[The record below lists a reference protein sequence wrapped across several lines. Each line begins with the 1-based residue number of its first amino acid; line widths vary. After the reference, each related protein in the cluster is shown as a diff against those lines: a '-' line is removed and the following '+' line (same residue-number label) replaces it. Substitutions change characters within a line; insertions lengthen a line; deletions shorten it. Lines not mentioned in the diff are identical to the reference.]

1 MIKTSTNYDM
11 VKYIYNELEEN
22 ENEQFKLN
30 TYTDGS
36 LEKEVESF
44 FEVKE
49 LLDKSFEKPS
59 DFVIDKI
66 KKFSCSIMK

>member
-44 FEVKE
+44 LEVKE

-66 KKFSCSIMK
+66 KKFSSSVMK

>member
-11 VKYIYNELEEN
+11 VKYVYNELEEN
-22 ENEQFKLN
+22 KKTKFKIN
-30 TYTDGS
+30 TYLDPS

-44 FEVKE
+44 LEVKE

-59 DFVIDKI
+59 EFVINKI
-66 KKFSCSIMK
+66 KKFSCSVMK

>member
-44 FEVKE
+44 LEVKE
-49 LLDKSFEKPS
+49 LLDKSFEKP
-59 DFVIDKI
+59 
-66 KKFSCSIMK
+66 

>member
-22 ENEQFKLN
+22 ENEKFKLN
-30 TYTDGS
+30 TYTDGF

-44 FEVKE
+44 LEVKE

-59 DFVIDKI
+59 EFVINKI
-66 KKFSCSIMK
+66 KKFSCSVMK

>member
-22 ENEQFKLN
+22 ENEKFKLN

-44 FEVKE
+44 LEVKE
-49 LLDKSFEKPS
+49 LLKD
-59 DFVIDKI
+59 
-66 KKFSCSIMK
+66 